1 MSNRYLLGYDA
12 KADAGSWRRR
22 FIR

>member
-1 MSNRYLLGYDA
+1 MSNKYLLGYDA